1 MGLREVAEELYS
13 AAPAEFTASRNAA
26 AGRADDKALAKQ
38 IRGLRKP
45 SASAAVVNSLVR
57 EKPDLVDSI
66 LEVGDRMR
74 DAFAARDRDSIRS
87 LTGDRQRLL
96 QTAVK
101 SVGDVSPAVQREI
114 EETLQ
119 AAVIDPSAAAAVR
132 SGFLTRALE
141 STGVDEVDV
150 SDAVALPI
158 DGTAPPRRPS
168 VRPDDR
174 TKAAKGAKGAG
185 VAKGAEAKA
194 PPAEPAESAAD
205 RRERERRIRTAEKAL
220 ERAKAAA
227 DTLDDELDAEVDRR
241 GDLEAERDE
250 LSRRLERTENDL
262 AESKAAER
270 ELRRRITQ
278 AQSAVRSAEKDG
290 RAARER

>member
-13 AAPAEFTASRNAA
+13 AAPADFTTSRNAA
-26 AGRADDKALAKQ
+26 ASRADDKALAKD
-38 IRGLRKP
+38 IRALRKP
-45 SASAAVVNSLVR
+45 SASAAAINALVR

-96 QTAVK
+96 QTAVR
-101 SVGDVSPAVQREI
+101 SVDDVSPAVQREI

-119 AAVIDPSAAAAVR
+119 AAVIDESAAAAVR

-141 STGVDEVDV
+141 STGVEDVDV
-150 SDAVALPI
+150 SDSVALPL
-158 DGTAPPRRPS
+158 DGVARPRRAPVS
-168 VRPDDR
+168 P
-174 TKAAKGAKGAG
+174 TSSGKAGGAARSTTSS
-185 VAKGAEAKA
+185 E
-194 PPAEPAESAAD
+194 PAEPTESAAD

-227 DTLDDELDAEVDRR
+227 DALDDELDAEVDRR
-241 GDLEAERDE
+241 SDLEAEREE
-250 LSRRLERTENDL
+250 LNRRLERTEDEL
-262 AESKAAER
+262 TESKAAER
-270 ELRRRITQ
+270 DLRRRITQ
-278 AQSAVRSAEKDG
+278 AQSALRSAEKDA
-290 RAARER
+290 RAARDS

>member
-96 QTAVK
+96 QTAVR

-174 TKAAKGAKGAG
+174 TKAAKGAG

-241 GDLEAERDE
+241 SDLEAERDE

>member
-13 AAPAEFTASRNAA
+13 ATPAEFTASRNAA
-26 AGRADDKALAKQ
+26 AGRADDKALAKE
-38 IRGLRKP
+38 IRALRKP

-96 QTAVK
+96 QTAVR

-132 SGFLTRALE
+132 SGLLTRALE

-168 VRPDDR
+168 VKTDDR
-174 TKAAKGAKGAG
+174 TK
-185 VAKGAEAKA
+185 GAEGKT

-227 DTLDDELDAEVDRR
+227 DTLDDELDGEVDRR
-241 GDLEAERDE
+241 GDLEAEREE
-250 LSRRLERTENDL
+250 LSRRLERTENEL

-270 ELRRRITQ
+270 DLRRRITQ
-278 AQSAVRSAEKDG
+278 AQSAVRSAEKDA